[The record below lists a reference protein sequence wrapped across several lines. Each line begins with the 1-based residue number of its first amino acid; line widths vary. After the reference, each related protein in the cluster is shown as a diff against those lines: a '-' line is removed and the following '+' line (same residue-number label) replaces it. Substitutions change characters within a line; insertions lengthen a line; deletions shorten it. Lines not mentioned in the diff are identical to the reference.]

1 MWNLIPGSN
10 GSMMSVHAECEK
22 CTFSVLAVMYF
33 LSGTVNVIPTGKYP
47 DGLMSIQAT
56 VLLGVCL
63 VGLITIGLLY
73 VGRCPVRLLSIWV
86 TVRWGYCLSG
96 KCPSGNC
103 LSGRCPRGSMRLA
116 SVRSGYC
123 SDILQVTQSD
133 PRRVWFFFKKSWNNL
148 S

>member
-73 VGRCPVRLLSIWV
+73 GQVTVHLGYCPVGLLSF
-86 TVRWGYCLSG
+86 G
-96 KCPSGNC
+96 
-103 LSGRCPRGSMRLA
+103 
-116 SVRSGYC
+116 
-123 SDILQVTQSD
+123 
-133 PRRVWFFFKKSWNNL
+133 
-148 S
+148 